1 MKNNNQH
8 IKGYGYRRFIAGQI
22 TSLLGSEVVSFV
34 IGLYLA
40 RTYGNSFYFAISMIL
55 QFLPRVLL
63 SPFAGVWA
71 DQGDRKKIVI
81 SSDMVQAVITTA
93 LVVLFNLN
101 AHYSWA
107 FWVSGEIY
115 ILFGFILF
123 RATFQAIQ
131 GPSVS
136 SILPSIVPRE
146 KLSRLNGLFQFS
158 QGAAG
163 IIAPLVAGFLMNFM
177 PVYNLLWIDTI
188 TFLIALS
195 LIFTVN
201 IPKRVKPE
209 VETPIQIKTSRFTK
223 FIQDFSE
230 GVSVTKKITGL
241 SALLT
246 IFVITNIFVSPINT
260 LSDILMIT
268 LHGATNTEYIAA
280 SVSFAAG
287 MITGSVIS
295 TLVNKWNHI
304 SRTLLIGVLGL
315 YTGLFI
321 IGITPIGLSG
331 SLFEIRTSFWMI
343 IAGGFITT
351 LGIPI
356 FSTIAV
362 TMIQLSVPIEK
373 MGRFSGF
380 MNAIMGIFT
389 PIGYLL
395 SGYLGTIIYIPY
407 VIMGASVIAILLMI
421 LMWSVSKIG
430 ALEPLINEKLAM
442 VPQQA
447 QAAIEEEQKFTE
459 NQQDEEHMSAFLEED
474 Q

>member
-1 MKNNNQH
+1 MEND
-8 IKGYGYRRFIAGQI
+8 IKPIKEYGYKRFIAGQI
-22 TSLLGSEVVSFV
+22 TSLLGSEVVTFV

-40 RTYGNSFYFAISMIL
+40 RTYQNTFYFAISMIL

-71 DQGDRKKIVI
+71 DKGDRKKIII
-81 SSDMVQAVITTA
+81 SSDMIQALITTA

-101 AHYSWA
+101 AHFSWA
-107 FWVSGEIY
+107 FWNAGEIY
-115 ILFGFILF
+115 ILFGFIFL

-136 SILPSIVPRE
+136 STLPSIVPRD

-177 PVYNLLWIDTI
+177 EVYNLLWIDAI

-201 IPKRVKPE
+201 IPKRVKS
-209 VETPIQIKTSRFTK
+209 VEEAPLQTKTRRFKK
-223 FIQDFSE
+223 FTQDFSE
-230 GVSVTKKITGL
+230 GISVTKQIAGL

-246 IFVITNIFVSPINT
+246 VFVLTNIFVSPINT
-260 LSDILMIT
+260 LSDILLIS
-268 LHGATNTEYIAA
+268 LHKATNNEYVAA

-287 MITGSVIS
+287 MITGSVIA
-295 TLVNKWNHI
+295 TLVKKWKHI
-304 SRTLLIGVLGL
+304 SRTLLIGIIGL
-315 YTGLFI
+315 YSGLFI
-321 IGITPIGLSG
+321 IGITPILLEG
-331 SLFEIRTSFWMI
+331 SLFGIRTSFWILM
-343 IAGGFITT
+343 AGGFITT

-389 PIGYLL
+389 PIGYLV
-395 SGYLGTIIYIPY
+395 SGYLGTIINIRI
-407 VIMGASVIAILLMI
+407 VIMGSSVIAVLLMI
-421 LMWSVSKIG
+421 LMWHFSKIKL
-430 ALEPLINEKLAM
+430 LEPIINEKLAK
-442 VPQQA
+442 VQQQSLPQDKPQA
-447 QAAIEEEQKFTE
+447 ENPQETE
-459 NQQDEEHMSAFLEED
+459 
-474 Q
+474 